1 MGKISSILALSLFSF
16 SGLAAEESKG
26 LDISLISET
35 PSVAPGKKI
44 TVGLRIHHHS
54 GFHTYWK
61 NPGIVGM
68 ATAIKWKLPDGF
80 TASEIRWPYP
90 ELTTMAGH
98 PCHGFERDVILIV
111 EITAPKKI
119 LTKMVTLTAETRWMC
134 CAKDCYPGYKD
145 FTLTLP
151 VSDLSILDPKTSQH
165 FKRARSEM
173 PSKAA
178 PWETTVTSKA
188 DAKHIKLWLTPN
200 KANAPAPD
208 YLFSEDGQISSNKKQ
223 KFTKQNDGSFF
234 LEVLRSEFSPKNK
247 TSLPAVIKAGNSHF
261 RISPTYLQ
269 L

>member
-1 MGKISSILALSLFSF
+1 MGKISSILALSLFPF
-16 SGLAAEESKG
+16 FGLAAQESKG

-35 PSVAPGKKI
+35 PSVAPGKTI

-90 ELTTMAGH
+90 ELTSMAGH
-98 PCHGFERDVILIV
+98 PCHGYERGVILIV

-119 LTKMVTLTAETRWMC
+119 PTKMVTFTAKTRWMC
-134 CAKDCYPGYKD
+134 CAKDCYPGFKD
-145 FTLTLP
+145 FTLELP
-151 VSDLSILDPKTSQH
+151 VSDKTILDPKTSQH
-165 FKRARSEM
+165 FKRARNEM

-178 PWETTVTSKA
+178 PWETTMTSKA
-188 DAKHIKLWLTPN
+188 DAKHIKLRLTPN

-223 KFTKQNDGSFF
+223 KFTKKNDGSFC